1 MPDRTDVEVAL
12 ADARVQ
18 KCAAQH
24 FGPWMVEPAWFERAV
39 AAVKAGIYVTYRPR
53 AAEGSESAERPA
65 YRRTADGIAIL
76 SLEGQLTKG
85 ESSFGGGTSTVR
97 VRRAIRQAAGDQ
109 AVKAIMLLIDS
120 PGGTVAGTAELA
132 ADIAAANR
140 TKPVHAHIEDLGASA
155 AYWIGSQAAR
165 LTATPTSLVGS
176 IGTVAVVEDSS
187 GHMSKEGVVVH
198 VICTG
203 AYKGAFTPGAP
214 VKPEHL
220 EYLRGYVN
228 DLNEHFLGG
237 VATGRHLSLDA
248 VRRLADGRIRLA
260 GAAKG
265 LGLLDAVCG
274 QDEAM
279 QDLRSRLS
287 AAQTTA
293 LTKEKSDMWNP
304 LQTGVPP
311 HAASKVEPMPPVA
324 EETRHDVEVVAE
336 DLPAREPRAAIGAAP
351 PQGAAAVDEPAREPP
366 AEAPAPMPQSDRA
379 AIEAQSAADARADL
393 KKFMDAFGPAGAE
406 WFAAGKTFDEAR
418 GLHAAALSAERDRLA
433 EENADL
439 KVRVAEAQGSP
450 TPVSFSAP
458 DAAAAAESDLA
469 AKIGKNAARFA
480 AGVRLPKNKEGA

>member
-53 AAEGSESAERPA
+53 AAEGSEGAERPA
-65 YRRTADGIAIL
+65 YRRTADGIAVL

-85 ESSFGGGTSTVR
+85 ESSFDGGTSTVR
-97 VRRAIRQAAGDQ
+97 ARRAIRQAAGDE

-132 ADIAAANR
+132 ADVAAANR
-140 TKPVHAHIEDLGASA
+140 AKPVHAHIEDLGASA

-187 GHMSKEGVVVH
+187 EQMSKEGVVVH
-198 VICTG
+198 VISTG
-203 AYKGAFTPGAP
+203 DYKGAFTPGAP

-220 EYLRGYVN
+220 EYLRGYVG
-228 DLNEHFLGG
+228 DLNEHFLGA

-248 VRRLADGRIRLA
+248 VRRLADGRIHLA
-260 GAAKG
+260 EAARS
-265 LGLLDAVCG
+265 LGLLDAVCD

-287 AAQTTA
+287 AAQA

-311 HAASKVEPMPPVA
+311 HEASKVEPMPPLA
-324 EETRHDVEVVAE
+324 EETRQDVEVVAE
-336 DLPAREPRAAIGAAP
+336 DLPSREPRAAIGAAP
-351 PQGAAAVDEPAREPP
+351 PQGAAAADEPTREPP
-366 AEAPAPMPQSDRA
+366 AGAPAPVPPGEQA
-379 AIEAQSAADARADL
+379 A
-393 KKFMDAFGPAGAE
+393 
-406 WFAAGKTFDEAR
+406 
-418 GLHAAALSAERDRLA
+418 
-433 EENADL
+433 
-439 KVRVAEAQGSP
+439 V
-450 TPVSFSAP
+450 
-458 DAAAAAESDLA
+458 
-469 AKIGKNAARFA
+469 
-480 AGVRLPKNKEGA
+480 